1 MATLVFSAL
10 GTLFGGPLGGA
21 IGALAGRQV
30 DSLIFGNG
38 NREGPRLKELAATA
52 SSYGTALPRHFGQMR
67 VAGSVIWATA
77 LVEHKQT
84 QGGGKGRPSVTTF
97 SYTASFAV
105 ALASRPIQSVG
116 RIWADGN
123 LLRGAAGD
131 LKAGGQFRLY
141 TGEGDQQP
149 DPLLLQVEG
158 TVRCPAYRGLAYAV
172 FEDLDLGTFFNRIP
186 SLTFEVIADTGPFTV
201 QTILDG
207 VIGDSDAALP
217 LDGID
222 GFSCEGPL
230 GETLNLLDPMF
241 PMDADAGGEL
251 LTIARGRLQSAAIA
265 LPEAAVATG
274 DGDFG
279 AHAGYA
285 RKREPLALSPPEV
298 LRYYD
303 IERDYQ
309 PGLQRATGRPGPGQP
324 RTVELPAALT
334 AANARILVERIA
346 TRAGWARETLAWRT
360 TELDPAIG
368 PGAIVTVPGQLGR
381 WRVSEWEW
389 RDKGVELALTRIAPM
404 STEAAATTSPPPAD
418 PGRSNPPADVPA
430 PPTILAA
437 FELPWDGNGSGD
449 APATFAA
456 ATSAGTNW
464 GGAALYVDHGD
475 GSLLPLGA
483 SGRSRCILGTA
494 IEALAPASPLLF
506 DRSAT
511 ITVELIAND
520 MALTDA
526 TPRLIA
532 AGANRALLGG
542 ELIQFA
548 RAVPLG
554 NRRWRLEALLRG
566 RGGTEAAVAGHG
578 VGERFVLLD
587 GQPAALDPAMVGT
600 ATGTVI
606 AATGLGDSAPVESPI
621 ALQGITRRPLSPVH
635 GHALTLP
642 DNSLELAW
650 TRRARGAW
658 GWLDGVDAPLHEQAE
673 AYLVTFGPL
682 TAPAAI
688 WQVTSPGLTID
699 AAQRTALSSSLP
711 GESFRVRQQGT
722 YALSEPLVLATLT

>member
-10 GTLFGGPLGGA
+10 GTLIGGPLGGA

-30 DSLIFGNG
+30 DSLIFGGG
-38 NREGPRLKELAATA
+38 NREGPRLKELVATT

-67 VAGSVIWATA
+67 VAGSIIWASG

-84 QGGGKGRPSVTTF
+84 QGSGKGKPSVTTY

-105 ALASRPIQSVG
+105 ALASRPILSVG

-131 LKAGGQFRLY
+131 LKASGSFRLY
-141 TGEGDQQP
+141 TGEGDQLP

-158 TVRCPAYRGLAYAV
+158 ASLCPAYRGLAYAV
-172 FEDLDLGTFFNRIP
+172 FEDLDLGDFFNRIP
-186 SLTFEVIADTGPFTV
+186 SLTFEVISDTGIITV

-207 VIGDSDAALP
+207 VIADIDAGLALV
-217 LDGID
+217 GVD

-230 GETLNLLDPMF
+230 SETLSQLDPMF

-251 LTIARGRLQSAAIA
+251 LTIARGRLQSTALA
-265 LPEAAVATG
+265 LPEAAVATD

-279 AHAGYA
+279 AHEGYA

-368 PGAIVTVPGQLGR
+368 PGTIVTVPGQLGR

-389 RDKGVELALTRIAPM
+389 REKGVELALARIAPT
-404 STEAAATTSPPPAD
+404 STEAAAIAYPPLAD
-418 PGRSNPPADVPA
+418 PGRSNSPADAPA

-449 APATFAA
+449 APTTFAA
-456 ATSAGTNW
+456 ATSVGSNW
-464 GGAALYVDHGD
+464 GGAALFADHGD
-475 GSLLPLGA
+475 GSLLPLGT
-483 SGRSRCILGTA
+483 SGRGRCILGTA
-494 IEALAPASPLLF
+494 VGVLAPANPLLF

-511 ITVELIAND
+511 VTVELVAID
-520 MALTDA
+520 MALSDA
-526 TPRLIA
+526 TPRLM
-532 AGANRALLGG
+532 AGGENRALLGG
-542 ELIQFA
+542 ELIQFSH
-548 RAVPLG
+548 AVPLG
-554 NRRWRLEALLRG
+554 NRRWRLEGLLRG
-566 RGGTEAAVAGHG
+566 RGGTESAIAAHSA
-578 VGERFVLLD
+578 GERFILLD
-587 GQPAALDPAMVGT
+587 GQPVDLDPVKVGT
-600 ATGTVI
+600 AAGTLI
-606 AATGLGDSAPVESPI
+606 AATGLGDTTPVESPI
-621 ALQGITRRPLSPVH
+621 AMQGITRRPLSPVH
-635 GHALTLP
+635 GLAHSLSG
-642 DNSLELAW
+642 NSLQLTW

-658 GWLDGVDAPLHEQAE
+658 SWLDGVDTPLHEQAE
-673 AYLVTFGPL
+673 TYLVTYGPL
-682 TAPAAI
+682 AAPAAI
-688 WQVTSPGLTID
+688 WAITAPSLTID
-699 AAQRTALSSSLP
+699 SVQRAALTASLP
-711 GESFRVRQQGT
+711 GECFRVRQQGT